1 MRDVGLV
8 AGDFNKQIVDVMIDT
23 VVKQAAG
30 RAARITPTV
39 RLPGC
44 YEVPLVADAVLAGPC
59 HGLVVIG
66 YIERG
71 ETLHGEVMGHVVH
84 RALVELGLKY
94 KKPVGIGII
103 GPGATLEQARAR
115 AADYA
120 AAALAACL
128 ASLDALDG
136 LARLP
141 DSHGM

>member
-8 AGDFNKQIVDVMIDT
+8 AGDFNKQIVDTMIET
-23 VVKQAAG
+23 VVKAAAA
-30 RAARITPTV
+30 RAVRITPTV

-59 HGLVVIG
+59 RGLVVVG

-84 RALVELGLKY
+84 RALIDLALVY

-103 GPGATLEQARAR
+103 GPGATLEQARTR

-120 AAALAACL
+120 AAALDACL
-128 ASLDALDG
+128 ASLDALDQLHSG
-136 LARLP
+136 GP
-141 DSHGM
+141 